1 MNTTTVL
8 MVALV
13 MCAGAAHAAAEGP
26 SISVT
31 NHQKGSTR
39 RVEIVIQDPV
49 AARPADEAA
58 PAELPEAGPITAP
71 DGGAITGS
79 LITGGKAYAV
89 TEKKLLTVGE
99 KVKGLTITQVTLD
112 RVTLSRGAHTYELD
126 VESGDWS
133 MAATGFATE

>member
-1 MNTTTVL
+1 MNTTTTL
-8 MVALV
+8 MMALV
-13 MCAGAAHAAAEGP
+13 MMVGAAHAAAEGP

-31 NHQKGSTR
+31 NERKGATR

-49 AARPADEAA
+49 AESTGETA
-58 PAELPEAGPITAP
+58 PAALPEAGPIAAP

-99 KVKGLTITQVTLD
+99 KVRGLTITEITLD
-112 RVTLSRGAHTYELD
+112 RVTLSRGARTYELD
-126 VESGDWS
+126 VANGEWS
-133 MAATGFATE
+133 NAAASTAE